1 MSMPVHYTT
10 KEKGMEKYV
19 ILQMKAFEKSET
31 FQKRINDQVRKGY
44 RALNL
49 ASGSA
54 GVMVLFEK
62 IE

>member
-1 MSMPVHYTT
+1 
-10 KEKGMEKYV
+10 MEKYV